1 MITIKL
7 SMINII
13 KIVKLV
19 VVVVVDLFF
28 GPFYLDFLD
37 SSELYLNRKR
47 INLNQKFGLILINY
61 QNFGLDL
68 TFHID
73 KLPKFWITF
82 NN

>member
-13 KIVKLV
+13 KIVKLM

-37 SSELYLNRKR
+37 SSKLYLNRKR
-47 INLNQKFGLILINY
+47 VKPNIKFGLILIHGPF
-61 QNFGLDL
+61 FGS
-68 TFHID
+68 
-73 KLPKFWITF
+73 KL
-82 NN
+82 NSS